1 MDGHHGRAHPE
12 IVDLALD
19 VSAYLIPV
27 AGTFVIAGE
36 LDAPSSA
43 ALAPDLRAAV
53 DRYLDPDHHRG
64 VRPATIRVDLR
75 RLKLLSASGAN
86 LLENI
91 ADRAAR
97 AGARTTV
104 LVAAGSDPQRVLH
117 LVAPAHRLDI
127 EVSSPAGRGSPPR
140 A

>member
-1 MDGHHGRAHPE
+1 MDGPHRRAHAVV
-12 IVDLALD
+12 VDLALE

-43 ALAPDLRAAV
+43 ALAPELKAAV

-64 VRPATIRVDLR
+64 VRPAAIRVDLR

-86 LLENI
+86 LLENV
-91 ADRAAR
+91 AERAAR

-104 LVAAGSDPQRVLH
+104 LVADGSDPQRVLD
-117 LVAPAHRLDI
+117 LVESGARLDI

>member
-1 MDGHHGRAHPE
+1 MDGPHRRAHAE
-12 IVDLALD
+12 TVDLALE

-36 LDAPSSA
+36 LDAPSST

-64 VRPATIRVDLR
+64 IRPATIRVDLR
-75 RLKLLSASGAN
+75 RLKRLSASGAN
-86 LLENI
+86 LLQNVAEQ
-91 ADRAAR
+91 AGR

-104 LVAAGSDPQRVLH
+104 IVASGSDPQRVLE
-117 LVAPAHRLDI
+117 LVETGHRMDI
-127 EVSSPAGRGSPPR
+127 EVTPPAGRAAAS
-140 A
+140 